1 MPAGYELRVAEQ
13 GTPEFLDAVED
24 AEYFVGFARTS
35 LGSDFYRAAPHI
47 KLVQLISAG
56 YDRVDIEAARKARI
70 PVCNNG
76 GVNAIAGAEHTL
88 APILCVTKKLHLPDK
103 NPGTRQLREGCR
115 TCTPPW

>member
-56 YDRVDIEAARKARI
+56 YDRVDIEAARKARV

-76 GVNAIAGAEHTL
+76 GGHASAGAGHTPAPML
-88 APILCVTKKLHLPDK
+88 AVAKKLVWPP
-103 NPGTRQLREGCR
+103 NNAVGGERGEGGFAE
-115 TCTPPW
+115 

>member
-56 YDRVDIEAARKARI
+56 YDRVDIEAARKARV

-76 GVNAIAGAEHTL
+76 GGHALAGAQHTPALLL
-88 APILCVTKKLHLPDK
+88 APADEAVRPHH
-103 NPGTRQLREGCR
+103 NAVAREERGGGV
-115 TCTPPW
+115 

>member
-56 YDRVDIEAARKARI
+56 YDRVDIEAARKARV

-76 GVNAIAGAEHTL
+76 GGHADPGARHTPALML
-88 APILCVTKKLHLPDK
+88 APAQKIRSPQHK
-103 NPGTRQLREGCR
+103 R
-115 TCTPPW
+115 T